1 MANESVEVEVE
12 GQGNSITQT
21 VSQRYAKA
29 VTNGEQLCCPTGYN
43 HEDLRQFI
51 PEAVLKVSYGCGT
64 PVGLS
69 TVQPGEVVLDIG
81 SGGGID
87 CFEASRKVGPQGRVI
102 GIDMT
107 DEMLALAR
115 THAPTVA
122 KNLGYSEPNVDFRKG
137 FADAMPV
144 EDHQVDLIISNCVIN
159 LAPDKTKVF
168 QEMFRVLRPGG
179 RFTISDIVA
188 DQPSPNYLIFDKA
201 KWGDC
206 LSGALKIKDYWDG
219 LRNAGFTGLHQVNGI
234 PWRVIDGIQFISV
247 TLTGYKLT
255 STSSTASPL
264 FATLTGPFSQVVDEL
279 GSTFER
285 GKPRQVD
292 ERTASLL
299 ALAPYKDLFIIDDR
313 PVPLSAQDSR
323 TIAIYPEEAPCVWE
337 GDFAVLT
344 GPFVA
349 VCDDDHHQFRCGEP
363 VEICSKTFRVLDTLP
378 YQPYFTTINRARD
391 GVTSEP
397 VICETSNGC
406 C

>member
-1 MANESVEVEVE
+1 MANETVEE
-12 GQGNSITQT
+12 QNNSITRS

-43 HEDLRQFI
+43 HEDLGQFI
-51 PEAVLKVSYGCGT
+51 PEPVLKVSYGCGT

-69 TVQPGEVVLDIG
+69 TVQSGEVVLDIG

-87 CFEASRKVGPQGRVI
+87 CFEASRKVGPHGRVI

-115 THAPTVA
+115 THAPAVA
-122 KNLGYSEPNVDFRKG
+122 RNLGYPELNVDFRKG

-144 EDHQVDLIISNCVIN
+144 EDNQMDLIISNCVIN
-159 LAPDKTKVF
+159 LAPDKGKVF

-188 DQPSPNYLIFDKA
+188 DQPIPNYLIYDKG

-206 LSGALKIKDYWDG
+206 LSGALTIKDYWSG
-219 LRNAGFTGLHQVNGI
+219 LRDAGFKGLHQVMII
-234 PWRVIDGIQFISV
+234 PWRVIDGIHFVSI
-247 TLTGYKLT
+247 TLTGYKLAL
-255 STSSTASPL
+255 TSSALSPA

-279 GSTFER
+279 GTTFYR
-285 GKPRQVD
+285 GNPQQVD
-292 ERTASLL
+292 EPTASLF
-299 ALAPYKDLFIIDDR
+299 ALAPYKDRFIIAER

-337 GDFAVLT
+337 GHFAVLT
-344 GPFVA
+344 GPFLA
-349 VCDDDHHQFRCGEP
+349 VCDDDHHMYRCGEP
-363 VEICSKTFRVLDTLP
+363 LEICSKTFNVLHTPP
-378 YQPYFTTINRARD
+378 YQPYFANINRARE

-397 VICETSNGC
+397 VICGTSTGC